1 MERTTGYS
9 LAITGL
15 MQADGRI
22 DRKGAYAPD
31 QGVPA
36 EEYIQELAARG
47 IRIERT
53 TR

>member
-9 LAITGL
+9 LSITGL

-22 DRKGAYAPD
+22 PPVASAPPTR
-31 QGVPA
+31 VSRPRSTS
-36 EEYIQELAARG
+36 ELAARG

-53 TR
+53 ID